1 MTKYNYLKSHA
12 KCSYKRSLSPKEKN
26 KEVLE
31 VLENQSM
38 EKGVVEV
45 EDKEVIE
52 ISDDTMEE
60 GSKEEKYVIVILII
74 EK

>member
-1 MTKYNYLKSHA
+1 MTKYNYLKSCTKH
-12 KCSYKRSLSPKEKN
+12 SYKRSLSPKEKN

-31 VLENQSM
+31 VLENQSI

-60 GSKEEKYVIVILII
+60 GSKKEKYVIVILII

>member
-1 MTKYNYLKSHA
+1 MKSHA
-12 KCSYKRSLSPKEKN
+12 KRSYKRSLSSKEKN

-31 VLENQSM
+31 VLENQSI

-74 EK
+74 KK

>member
-1 MTKYNYLKSHA
+1 MTKHNYLKSRA
-12 KCSYKRSLSPKEKN
+12 KCSYKKRLSPKEKN
-26 KEVLE
+26 KVLE
-31 VLENQSM
+31 VLENQSI

-52 ISDDTMEE
+52 ISDNTIEE
-60 GSKEEKYVIVILII
+60 RSNEEKYVIVILII